1 MNKQLVE
8 SACATIKAEPKLTK
22 KQLGYNEV
30 TAKRLFDG
38 KGIFDEWKY
47 AVNPVEMEKL
57 RWDYETR

>member
-1 MNKQLVE
+1 MN
-8 SACATIKAEPKLTK
+8 SSIIRKAYFKVKHTEPKLTK

-30 TAKRLFDG
+30 TAKLLFDG

-57 RWDYETR
+57 R